1 MCNTGRIQNNQ
12 ACKMLQS
19 TCIQGLKKPS
29 KLDYFVITIEVRISD
44 AHVMQAS
51 LEPLEC
57 SISVQCGLIA
67 FILHISE
74 EGESNPCV
82 DHLVKSKV
90 QDTKKQNKGRVK
102 QHDQGN
108 VYMFVDSPGYC

>member
-1 MCNTGRIQNNQ
+1 MCNTGRIQNTQ

-19 TCIQGLKKPS
+19 SCIQGLKKPS

-57 SISVQCGLIA
+57 SITVQCGLIA
-67 FILHISE
+67 FILYISE
-74 EGESNPCV
+74 EGESNQV
-82 DHLVKSKV
+82 RNVLVLK
-90 QDTKKQNKGRVK
+90 QGAGHQETK
-102 QHDQGN
+102 
-108 VYMFVDSPGYC
+108 